1 MINLVKNGLV
11 AAAFGAIIS
20 VSAFAPANAAPAQQP
35 QHQIVKQ
42 QKNTNA
48 RQEPRTTGSVNGA
61 SGSSMPYQYSPK
73 KPLNMA
79 CGLRFNPTS
88 SSGCNY

>member
-1 MINLVKNGLV
+1 MINIVKNGLV
-11 AAAFGAIIS
+11 AVAFGAIIS
-20 VSAFAPANAAPAQQP
+20 VSAFASANAAPAQQ
-35 QHQIVKQ
+35 QQQVVKQ

-48 RQEPRTTGSVNGA
+48 RNEPRTTGSVNGA
-61 SGSSMPYQYSPK
+61 SNSSESYQYGRK
-73 KPLNMA
+73 KSLNMA

>member
-1 MINLVKNGLV
+1 MINRVKNGLV
-11 AAAFGAIIS
+11 ATVFGAIIS
-20 VSAFAPANAAPAQQP
+20 VSAFASANAAPAQQP

-48 RQEPRTTGSVNGA
+48 RKEPRTTGSVNGA
-61 SGSSMPYQYSPK
+61 SSSSVPYQYSPK

-88 SSGCNY
+88 SSACNY

>member
-1 MINLVKNGLV
+1 MINIVKNGLV
-11 AAAFGAIIS
+11 AVAFGAIVS
-20 VSAFAPANAAPAQQP
+20 VSAFASASAAPAQQ
-35 QHQIVKQ
+35 QQQVVKQ

-48 RQEPRTTGSVNGA
+48 RNEPHTTGSVNGA
-61 SGSSMPYQYSPK
+61 SSSSMPYQYSPK

>member
-1 MINLVKNGLV
+1 MIKVMKNGVV
-11 AAAFGAIIS
+11 AVTLSAVITIS
-20 VSAFAPANAAPAQQP
+20 YFAPSSLALAQEQ
-35 QHQIVKQ
+35 QQTAKK

-48 RQEPRTTGSVNGA
+48 RHNTGTSGSA
-61 SGSSMPYQYSPK
+61 SGKSKSAGHYQYSQK